1 MAMHI
6 KEQEASSLIQEA
18 LAYTAAQSRKGGG
31 AFVANKLK
39 VTLITGRV
47 RRRNKS
53 TFLFFFYGFFFHTP
67 PSPVSQYL
75 GNIMGVEKSG
85 VKCR

>member
-1 MAMHI
+1 MHI

-18 LAYTAAQSRKGGG
+18 LAFTATQSRKGGDRP
-31 AFVANKLK
+31 FVANKLK

-53 TFLFFFYGFFFHTP
+53 TFLFFF
-67 PSPVSQYL
+67 
-75 GNIMGVEKSG
+75 SG
-85 VKCR
+85 VVFTHHPHQSVNI